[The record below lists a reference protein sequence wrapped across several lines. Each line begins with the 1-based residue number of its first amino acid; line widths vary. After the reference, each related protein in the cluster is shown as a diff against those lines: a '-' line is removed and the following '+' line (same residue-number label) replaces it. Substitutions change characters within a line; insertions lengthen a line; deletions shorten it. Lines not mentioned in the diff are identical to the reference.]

1 MTGKVRLRKCGF
13 SRAGMVSSVSPNVR
27 ANLFEFSR
35 LAAASEMM
43 GITIQMHMQE
53 LNLLR

>member
-43 GITIQMHMQE
+43 VLQFKCIC
-53 LNLLR
+53 RS

>member
-1 MTGKVRLRKCGF
+1 MTGKVILRKCGF

-43 GITIQMHMQE
+43 GITIQMHM
-53 LNLLR
+53 